1 MNKIQIHTILLI
13 FLTNFLYS
21 QNEYQKFHTVAFYNV
36 ENLFDTIN
44 DVNKNDEASPIM
56 EIEKGRTEIYNKKLK
71 NLSKVISEIGYSE
84 TNSFPTIVGLSEV
97 ENKTVIEDL
106 INTGKLKDGNYG
118 ISHFDSPDARG
129 IDVALI
135 YRKEFFKVLN
145 EKNHKLILNDDT
157 SGEIIF
163 TRDQLVVDGLLEGDR
178 YFLIINHWPSRYG
191 GELRSRP
198 FRNKAAKLNI
208 KIIDSLN
215 STHKNPKIITMGD
228 FNDDPKNESI
238 KYILNSK
245 NYQLNLNDNDLYN
258 PYENMHTEGIG
269 TLVYRGY
276 WNLFD
281 QIIISRSLLNKSSKA
296 FSFYNSFIFKEK
308 YLINQDGNYKGYPFR
323 SFAGGR
329 YLDGY
334 SDHLPVYILLIKE

>member
-208 KIIDSLN
+208 EIIDSLN

-238 KYILNSK
+238 KDILNSK